1 MEVLTTRIPDDLRKA
16 IREIEREDRAE
27 TAEVVRRLLDQAV
40 REWRISKALKMV
52 QEGRWT
58 LRRAASFSGLKY
70 HEVLERMAET
80 GVDSG
85 PTLRELRESVDRR

>member
-1 MEVLTTRIPDDLRKA
+1 LEVLTTRIPDDLLKA
-16 IREIEREDRAE
+16 IREIEKEDRSE
-27 TAEVVRRLLDQAV
+27 RAEVVRKLLDQAV

-58 LRRAASFSGLKY
+58 MRRAASFSGLLY
-70 HEVLERMAET
+70 HELLDKMAEA

-85 PTLRELRESVDRR
+85 PTLKELRESLDRR